1 MFDVEELKDILGQGI
16 VTEVL
21 DDNETS
27 DYQDFS

>member
-1 MFDVEELKDILGQGI
+1 MFDEEEVKDIWHYGI

-27 DYQDFS
+27 DDLDFS